1 MSNKKNGLIQE
12 KNSAGSVVK
21 ETEWIDGGSKFA
33 LAECR

>member
-21 ETEWIDGGSKFA
+21 ETEWVDVKKTRLG
-33 LAECR
+33 ENV